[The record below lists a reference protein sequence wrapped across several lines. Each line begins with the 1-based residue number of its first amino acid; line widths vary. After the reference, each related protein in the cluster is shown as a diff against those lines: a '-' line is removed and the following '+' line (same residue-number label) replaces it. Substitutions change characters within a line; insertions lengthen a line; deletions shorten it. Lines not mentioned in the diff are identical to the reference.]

1 MLICGDEYTFNIA
14 EEQGILTNK
23 PQNVIEDT
31 RTEEEKL
38 RDKEEK
44 ARQNEIFEEKVCI
57 STRRIE
63 FNLTLIF
70 SCAINIYSAIPF
82 IRPLPYYGDH
92 FNLRGKFSWLLVKE
106 RAFIVF
112 YIVMATLSFKK
123 IILE

>member
-1 MLICGDEYTFNIA
+1 MHTFNIA
-14 EEQGILTNK
+14 EKQGILTNK

-57 STRRIE
+57 STKRIE

-70 SCAINIYSAIPF
+70 SCAINIYSAILF
-82 IRPLPYYGDH
+82 VRPLTYYGDH
-92 FNLRGKFSWLLVKE
+92 FYIRGKFSWLLVKGK
-106 RAFIVF
+106 
-112 YIVMATLSFKK
+112 SF
-123 IILE
+123 